1 MDQPFLVAVYD
12 LTRTSTDMPSKA
24 SEAQIY
30 MARQVVAQHDELP
43 GQGWAICPSI
53 VTSTLA

>member
-1 MDQPFLVAVYD
+1 VSFGETNEAPEQSVLGAEP
-12 LTRTSTDMPSKA
+12 
-24 SEAQIY
+24 EAQAAVKIY
-30 MARQVVAQHDELP
+30 MACQVVAQHDELP